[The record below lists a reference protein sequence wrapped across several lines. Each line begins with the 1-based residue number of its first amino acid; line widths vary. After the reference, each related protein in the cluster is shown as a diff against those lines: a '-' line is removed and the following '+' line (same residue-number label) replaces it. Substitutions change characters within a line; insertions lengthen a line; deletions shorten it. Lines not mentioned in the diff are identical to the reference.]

1 VSEPTTEITEAR
13 LRRAP
18 RLPVFFVLGAV
29 LGVIAALV
37 LTAVG
42 NLDPKVG
49 FGATF
54 GYLCLWCIP
63 IGLVVGAV
71 VAIVIDQVSRR
82 RAKVV
87 TVERA
92 SVEGDDSTEGERD
105 SR

>member
-1 VSEPTTEITEAR
+1 VSEPNTEITEAR

-18 RLPVFFVLGAV
+18 RLPVFLILGVV

-49 FGATF
+49 FGGTF

-63 IGLVVGAV
+63 LGLLLGAV

-82 RAKVV
+82 RAKLV

-92 SVEGDDSTEGERD
+92 SVEGAAEPEDDSQ
-105 SR
+105 